1 MDDYTLF
8 RFDKPKLKGTY
19 RMMWK
24 RWIKN
29 RKVIQDG
36 KRSPKGKGGKERF
49 YRVASRDIG

>member
-49 YRVASRDIG
+49 Y